1 MKIDSK
7 VQSDLQAQAL
17 AARAAREKTPADGVK
32 TVPAASVDALV
43 RGDSVELSSEA
54 RQLAQGGTLT
64 PDRMQDIRQ
73 RIAAGTYDAPA
84 VADAVARG
92 ILASGDL

>member
-7 VQSDLQAQAL
+7 AQSGLQAL
-17 AARAAREKTPADGVK
+17 AARALRDRTPTGGMKAVVPAPAD
-32 TVPAASVDALV
+32 ASA
-43 RGDSVELSSEA
+43 RGDSVELSHAA
-54 RQLAQGGTLT
+54 RQLSQGPSLT
-64 PDRMQDIRQ
+64 QERIQEVRQ